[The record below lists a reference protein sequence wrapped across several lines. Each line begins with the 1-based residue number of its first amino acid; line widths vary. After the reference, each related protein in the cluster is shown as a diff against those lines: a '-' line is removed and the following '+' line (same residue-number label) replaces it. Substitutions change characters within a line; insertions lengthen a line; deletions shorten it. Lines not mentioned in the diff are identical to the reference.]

1 MVRIHLRGRCCVID
15 FANSV
20 SLGRFQIEQYADH
33 IVDLDVYVPSSG
45 RERVA
50 VYVAA
55 ICGADETYKLRR
67 VFIKPE
73 MDYCID
79 LRIYSYTL
87 KNGVY
92 EVGYSRYETQ
102 GNKRLERV
110 RSLLILLDGRLY
122 SYPYDE
128 FGSEYILYTA
138 YSVWLQILDE
148 ELAARMFFRK
158 EVRDNA

>member
-20 SLGRFQIEQYADH
+20 SLGQFQLEQYVDH
-33 IVDLDVYVPSSG
+33 VVNLEVYVPSSG

-55 ICGADETYKLRR
+55 ISGADETFKLRR

-73 MDYCID
+73 MDYCADI
-79 LRIYSYTL
+79 RIYGYTL

-92 EVGYSRYETQ
+92 EVGYSRYERQ
-102 GNKRLERV
+102 ENKRLERV
-110 RSLLILLDGRLY
+110 RNLLILLDGRLY

-128 FGSEYILYTA
+128 LGSEYILYTA
-138 YSVWLQILDE
+138 YSIWVQILGE
-148 ELAARMFFRK
+148 ELAARMFLQK
-158 EVRDNA
+158 EVRANA